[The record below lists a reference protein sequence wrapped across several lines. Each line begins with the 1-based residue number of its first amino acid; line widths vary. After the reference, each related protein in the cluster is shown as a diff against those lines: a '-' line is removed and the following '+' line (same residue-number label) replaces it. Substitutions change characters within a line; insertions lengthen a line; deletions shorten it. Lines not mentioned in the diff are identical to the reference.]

1 MQSSS
6 AFCIS
11 PKLRQG
17 ITLDYKMLQHV
28 DHRHYE
34 CKESTIAPVQAEMR
48 PISSTGY
55 TVYLV
60 MSESQVIGI

>member
-11 PKLRQG
+11 PKLRQD

-28 DHRHYE
+28 DHRH
-34 CKESTIAPVQAEMR
+34 CDCNESTIAPVQAKMR
-48 PISSTGY
+48 LISSTGY
-55 TVYLV
+55 TVYPV